1 MKKNSKSFSVLGT
14 RWKFDLKMKL
24 TIFLLIVSLFQLK
37 ANSSYSQ
44 NTRISIDLEGATL
57 NLVFRDIESK
67 SEFKFLYN
75 RKDIDLNR
83 LVSIKAKK
91 QKIGNILSNIFS
103 DSNIEYEVLNKQIV
117 LRKRKDKIVPVT
129 NETAEVQQSV
139 SGTITDDNGTPL
151 PGANILEKGTING
164 TQADFEGNFSIV
176 LSDEN
181 ATLTI
186 SYIGFATEEIAV
198 VAGQS
203 GITIALQESAAGL
216 DEVVVVGYG
225 TQKKANITG
234 SVATIS
240 TKDITV
246 VPTSNVTGTLA
257 GRLPGL
263 IVDQNTGRPGSD
275 TAALFIRGF
284 GANNN
289 STSNQQDESPLFVV
303 DGFIR
308 NFVQLDPNEIESITV
323 LKDASAAVYGVRAAA
338 GVILV
343 TTKRG
348 KIGKPE
354 ITLNSNYTM
363 NTNTTF
369 PDYANYLQYK
379 KIWELRRDGGDAAA
393 DVNPASGFITTER
406 FNALESGANPGT
418 DWWRA
423 VTKNTTPMYNNSLS
437 VSGGTEKA
445 KYFVNLGFLDQGTIW
460 KTNDEAYKRFN
471 ATINLDAEISK
482 NLKATVNFGW
492 RREER
497 ESINGGQSDFFSIG
511 FGHPAMPIDIPGGLN
526 PIVNPSN
533 GWSPVVTT
541 NRDLGG
547 YQDRTDDIF
556 NGGFGLDFEVPGIKG
571 LTFGFKAGILE
582 EFRDIE
588 ELNKPITLFAQGD
601 NGLLEQVVSEFTTLR
616 NFNNRISQFTT
627 QLSANYNVQLGK
639 HDIGA
644 LLLRETFERTAK
656 NYGVTGNIVT
666 ENLLRITTADPTALT
681 LAAGGSEYGRVGL
694 VGRLNYNYDQKY
706 LLEFSFRSD
715 QSSFFPE
722 ATRTGF
728 FPGLSVGWIASNEGF
743 FSNVN
748 FINRLKFR
756 ASAARLGNDDAN
768 VYDYIEGFNII
779 PIATNPNGSLQPS
792 TNGNAIYNGYVF
804 DGDYQL
810 ALRSLGTANPGIT
823 WQQADLFNAGVEM
836 SFFKN
841 KLSFEFE
848 AFYRERFDLL
858 AVDNTSIN
866 IPSTAGSDE
875 PLRNI
880 ESMNNRGFE
889 SILSY
894 RDQIGN
900 LNFNIRGNV
909 SWAREKYGDQIEI
922 TQGDVDLDRIN
933 LQSGQWV
940 NREFGYVFD
949 GFFTQDDI
957 DNLTLDYFNGQNS
970 QLIPG
975 DIKVKD
981 TNSDGIIDNRDQVVV
996 AKSNVPEWQF
1006 GLSTEFAWKNFD
1018 LTMFWQGAAGF
1029 YQEMITE
1036 ERGLNVPQ
1044 NGPRT
1049 PFAYIADNIW
1059 TPENQGVG
1067 AEFPVDLLGI
1077 TNNLSLD
1084 KYWINSSYVRLKN
1097 LAIGYTVPSDVVSK
1111 MGVSKLRLYVSG
1123 TNLLTFDSLGLYPFD
1138 PESGGRTVYPNQK
1151 AYTLGINLT
1160 L

>member
-1 MKKNSKSFSVLGT
+1 MKTNLAYTVFLIRKRLLMYIMRVSIFLFCTTFFALSPNSVISENSKLKITENKLLSVHEVFHLVMAQT
-14 RWKFDLKMKL
+14 DYEILYEDDIFKDLPK
-24 TIFLLIVSLFQLK
+24 V
-37 ANSSYSQ
+37 
-44 NTRISIDLEGATL
+44 E
-57 NLVFRDIESK
+57 
-67 SEFKFLYN
+67 
-75 RKDIDLNR
+75 
-83 LVSIKAKK
+83 IKK
-91 QKIGNILSNIFS
+91 
-103 DSNIEYEVLNKQIV
+103 
-117 LRKRKDKIVPVT
+117 
-129 NETAEVQQSV
+129 
-139 SGTITDDNGTPL
+139 GTITTNKLLKRSLPEEYDIIVTNNKILIKEKESVVDKKIQQLQVSGIITDKSGQPL
-151 PGANILEKGTING
+151 PGANIIEKGTSNG
-164 TQADFEGNFSIV
+164 VQTDFDGNFSLV
-176 LSDEN
+176 VTNEN
-181 ATLTI
+181 AILVI
-186 SYIGFATEEIAV
+186 SYLGFKTQEV
-198 VAGQS
+198 SVNGQS
-203 GITIALQESAAGL
+203 NIQISLEDSTAAL

-275 TAALFIRGF
+275 IAGLFIRGF

-289 STSNQQDESPLFVV
+289 NNTDLIPPQQEERPLYIV

-308 NFVQLDPNEIESITV
+308 NFVQLDPNEIESITI

-338 GVILV
+338 GVVLV

-369 PDYANYLQYK
+369 PEYANYLQYK
-379 KIWELRRDGGDAAA
+379 KIWELRDDGGDAAA

-418 DWWRA
+418 DWWRS
-423 VTKNTTPMYNNSLS
+423 VTKNITPMYNHSLS
-437 VSGGTEKA
+437 VSGGSEKA

-471 ATINLDAEISK
+471 ATINLDAKISK

-497 ESINGGQSDFFSIG
+497 ESINGNQGDFFSIG
-511 FGHPAMPIDIPGGLN
+511 FAHPAMPIDIPGGLN

-541 NRDLGG
+541 NRELGG
-547 YQDRTDDIF
+547 YEDRTDDIF

-616 NFNNRISQFTT
+616 NFNFRNSQFTT

-644 LLLRETFERTAK
+644 LLLRETFEQNNK
-656 NYGVTGNIVT
+656 NFGVTGNIVT
-666 ENLLRITTADPTALT
+666 ENLLLITTADPTALT

-706 LLEFSFRSD
+706 LLEFSFRND
-715 QSSFFPE
+715 QSSYFPE

-743 FSNVN
+743 FENVN

-756 ASAARLGNDDAN
+756 ASAARLGNDEAN

-810 ALRSLGTANPGIT
+810 ALRSLGTANPAIT

-836 SFFKN
+836 SFLKN

-848 AFYRERFDLL
+848 VFYRERFDLL
-858 AVDNTSIN
+858 ALDNTNIN
-866 IPSTAGSDE
+866 IPTTAGSDE

-894 RDQIGN
+894 RDQIGE

-909 SWAREKYGDQIEI
+909 SWTREKYGDQVEI
-922 TQGDVDLDRIN
+922 TQGDVDLDRIS
-933 LQSGQWV
+933 LLSGQWV

-957 DNLTLDYFNGQNS
+957 DNLTLDYNGQNN
-970 QLIPG
+970 LLGPG

-981 TNSDGIIDNRDQVVV
+981 INDDGIIDDRDQVVV

-1018 LTMFWQGAAGF
+1018 MTMFWQGAAGF
-1029 YQEMITE
+1029 HQEMTAE
-1036 ERGLNVPQ
+1036 ERGLNIPQ

-1049 PFAYIADNIW
+1049 PFAYLADNIW

-1067 AEFPVDLLGI
+1067 AEFPVDLIGP
-1077 TNNLSLD
+1077 TNNFSLD

-1097 LAIGYTVPSDVVSK
+1097 LAIGYTIPSDVVSK
-1111 MGVSKLRLYVSG
+1111 MGASKLRLYVSG
-1123 TNLLTFDSLGLYPFD
+1123 TNLLTFDSMGLYPFD
-1138 PESGGRTVYPNQK
+1138 PESGGRNVYPNQK

-1160 L
+1160 F